1 MTAARMSRARR
12 FARCLK
18 VVALCTLATIYAP
31 SEAARE
37 QSIRFGDIDAVV
49 WTPDVNSDKPL
60 PVVVFSHGLY
70 TCATQ
75 SRFITEAL
83 ADSGYFVVAVPAVRG
98 TATSQGAGHVP
109 GRSIRSRV
117 HGPDARRV

>member
-1 MTAARMSRARR
+1 MSRARR

-60 PVVVFSHGLY
+60 PVVVSARPGTQRHSRDRRASAGRRYGL
-70 TCATQ
+70 AN
-75 SRFITEAL
+75 
-83 ADSGYFVVAVPAVRG
+83 
-98 TATSQGAGHVP
+98 
-109 GRSIRSRV
+109 SIR
-117 HGPDARRV
+117 RR